1 MDILPA
7 IDLLDGRCVRLIQ
20 GRYDRVITYER
31 DPVEVA
37 HGFQRDGARWVH
49 VIDLDGAR
57 SGAIAN
63 LDALRRI
70 AETGLNVQFG
80 GGIRDE
86 ATICQALDAGAQ
98 RVIIGTRALEDMDW
112 FRTVAHSDDFRGRV
126 ALGLDARMGKL
137 AVRGWTHQT
146 TQTAV
151 ELAERVA
158 DWPLAAIVYTDIGRD
173 GMLLGPNVEAIRTL
187 ASVARV
193 PVIASGGVTELED
206 IRRLKEAGVAGVV
219 IGRAIY
225 EQMIALTDALRLA
238 RGDS

>member
-7 IDLLDGRCVRLIQ
+7 IDLLEGRCVRLIQ

-37 HGFQRDGARWVH
+37 RGFQHDGARWVH

-57 SGAIAN
+57 SGTIAN

-86 ATICQALDAGAQ
+86 ASIRAALEAGAQ

-112 FRTVAHSDDFRGRV
+112 FRTVAHGDDFRGRV

-137 AVRGWTHQT
+137 AVRGWTRQT

-151 ELAERVA
+151 EVAERVA

-173 GMLLGPNVEAIRTL
+173 GMLLGPNVESIRTL

-206 IRRLKEAGVAGVV
+206 IRRLREAGVAGVV

-238 RGDS
+238 RGEG